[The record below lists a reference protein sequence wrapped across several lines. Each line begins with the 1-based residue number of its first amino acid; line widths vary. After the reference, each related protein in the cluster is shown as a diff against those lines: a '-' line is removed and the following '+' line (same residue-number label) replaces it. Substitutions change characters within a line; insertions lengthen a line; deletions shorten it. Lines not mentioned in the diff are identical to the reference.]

1 MKLKPFKE
9 MIAMSKEKIEEA
21 LAPMRARQ
29 VKAQAEL
36 EMAKIDEKL
45 ITLETTVQEICS
57 QKTISFD
64 KLIEKLDES
73 ALLERRQKQFEKIL
87 GELFP
92 EEEKV

>member
-57 QKTISFD
+57 QKTINFD

-92 EEEKV
+92 EEVV

>member
-9 MIAMSKEKIEEA
+9 IISMSKEKLDEA

-45 ITLETTVQEICS
+45 VTLESQVQELCAN
-57 QKTISFD
+57 KTLNFD
-64 KLIEKLDES
+64 SIIAKLDEH
-73 ALLERRQKQFEKIL
+73 ALIERRKKQFNKIVE
-87 GELFP
+87 ELFP
-92 EEEKV
+92 E

>member
-9 MIAMSKEKIEEA
+9 IISMSKEKLDEA

-45 ITLETTVQEICS
+45 VTLESQVQELCTN
-57 QKTISFD
+57 KTINFD
-64 KLIEKLDES
+64 SIIAKLDEH
-73 ALLERRQKQFEKIL
+73 ALIERRKKQFNKIVE
-87 GELFP
+87 ELFP
-92 EEEKV
+92 E